1 MHTLLLW
8 VPQPCSRPP
17 PPMSLPE
24 APGHAWASLGQS
36 LVGLLLLSP
45 GSCCTPGFVCA
56 LLESAS
62 PVLWKFWRLC
72 GGVKVTSSKRAYAIP
87 RSAAPRALPCSRPLL
102 IHTSTGYT
110 QTQFWLSLCGVIGSC
125 CAQSLF
131 EPSECL
137 WWLWGLILNVI
148 SPLLPSC
155 WGFSFALGRGVSF
168 LVGSNIFMSMVV
180 QEWVVNLEFL

>member
-1 MHTLLLW
+1 MQVSSDLLQGQGLW
-8 VPQPCSRPP
+8 VQQTWVWHKPSWRRSPLTP

-72 GGVKVTSSKRAYAIP
+72 GGVNGDLLQEGLCQTQVCCTQS
-87 RSAAPRALPCSRPLL
+87 PCPCGSPLL
-102 IHTSTGYT
+102 TRISSGDA
-110 QTQFWLSLCGVIGSC
+110 QRQFCLCLCGVHKV
-125 CAQSLF
+125 
-131 EPSECL
+131 
-137 WWLWGLILNVI
+137 WL
-148 SPLLPSC
+148 SPLSI
-155 WGFSFALGRGVSF
+155 SGRNGV
-168 LVGSNIFMSMVV
+168 
-180 QEWVVNLEFL
+180 